1 MKGNLMKT
9 NTFIALVPLLSAGS
23 AVADLEV
30 FTNAEFEFTLRY
42 YYAFLGPPEG
52 IGLNVTLDAA
62 SQSTFT
68 GWPQLENTFGVW
80 SEDPTTSLDWGYVFI
95 YDDTDV
101 QIARGTQSTPLWNG
115 SYDATYAPIQ
125 TFNVG
130 DFVGPTSF
138 TGGTGKDIEVF
149 SWGSNDSYTP
159 IDGTAYIGL
168 SLIIDG
174 QTHYGWV
181 LLTDD
186 YPAGA
191 NFQPIAWAY
200 ETEPGVPAEV
210 IDPFTSDCPADTNN
224 DGVLTPAD
232 FSAWVAAFNT
242 NAPECD
248 QNDDDACTP
257 ADFSAWV
264 ANYNAGC

>member
-1 MKGNLMKT
+1 MKAKA
-9 NTFIALVPLLSAGS
+9 FIALVPLLSTGS

-30 FTNAEFEFTLRY
+30 FTNAEFEFILDY
-42 YYAFLGPPEG
+42 YYVVSGPPIG
-52 IGLNVTLDAA
+52 VGLNVTLDAA
-62 SQSTFT
+62 SQSTFD
-68 GWPQLENTFGVW
+68 GWPQLENTFGIW
-80 SEDPTTSLDWGYVFI
+80 SDDPTTTLNWGYTYI
-95 YDDTDV
+95 IDDSDV
-101 QIARGTQSTPLWNG
+101 HVARSTEITQLWNG
-115 SYDATYAPIQ
+115 SYDATYAPVK

-130 DFVGPTSF
+130 DFIGPSSF
-138 TGGTGKDIEVF
+138 TSGPGRAIEVF

-200 ETEPGVPAEV
+200 ETEPGVPAV
-210 IDPFTSDCPADTNN
+210 IVDPFTSDCPADTNN

-232 FSAWVAAFNT
+232 FSAWVAAFNAS
-242 NAPECD
+242 APECD
-248 QNDDDACTP
+248 QNDDGSCTP